1 MEFRVD
7 KKMKKRIAHQRLWK
21 TGGGKFVLG
30 LVSAFPLLL
39 LFVISFSEKIFVNV
53 PDGDDPAVRFMCLA
67 VSITLC
73 ASGVFFSVVCGYRQI
88 NAKVSMRCGET
99 LRIEDGMLNYS
110 FRISGDVRP
119 NSPNVALIP
128 LAGVQVKVDHSRGKV
143 VFFECCT

>member
-1 MEFRVD
+1 ME
-7 KKMKKRIAHQRLWK
+7 

-30 LVSAFPLLL
+30 LVSAFLLL
-39 LFVISFSEKIFVNV
+39 LSFVISFSEKIFVNV

-119 NSPNVALIP
+119 NSLNVALIP

-143 VFFECCT
+143 VFFFECFT

>member
-1 MEFRVD
+1 M
-7 KKMKKRIAHQRLWK
+7 
-21 TGGGKFVLG
+21 
-30 LVSAFPLLL
+30 
-39 LFVISFSEKIFVNV
+39 NV

-119 NSPNVALIP
+119 NSLNVALIP

-143 VFFECCT
+143 VFLNAARSIYFSDVTKERPPSFEELDTIEIFEMYLYWSPDLLQSLVSSGVVIISQK